1 MNRCIVILMVN
12 IFVVELLG
20 AQDPKIYSIKGDKLY
35 KDSNFMESEEAYR
48 KANDLK
54 PEFKNLYNIGNCLYQ
69 QGRTKEAADAYEKSL
84 HQSDDHSAKSKAYY
98 NLGNALFNQKDY
110 DKSIKA
116 YQDAL
121 KINPGDQEAKQ
132 NLVLAKRQK
141 QIQQQQQQQ
150 QQNDQNQK
158 DDQNKQNQESK
169 EDQKDQKNNKQQEKN
184 KNQDQSS
191 TQDKQKEQDK
201 KSASEEENKD
211 QMNKEQ
217 AEQLLR
223 MINDRDKKT
232 RERIQKAQSKSPK
245 REKDW

>member
-1 MNRCIVILMVN
+1 MVN
-12 IFVVELLG
+12 VFVVELLC
-20 AQDPKIYSIKGDKLY
+20 AQDSKIYSIKGDKLY
-35 KDSNFMESEEAYR
+35 KDSNFTESEEAYR

-69 QGRTKEAADAYEKSL
+69 QGRTKEAAEAYEKSV
-84 HQSDDHSAKSKAYY
+84 HQSEDHTAKSKAYY

-150 QQNDQNQK
+150 QQQQNDQNQK
-158 DDQNKQNQESK
+158 DEQNKQNQESK
-169 EDQKDQKNNKQQEKN
+169 EDQNDQKNNKQQEKN

-211 QMNKEQ
+211 QLNKEQ

-245 REKDW
+245 RDKDW